1 MTKHRLS
8 PSRTFS
14 RRQPR
19 FRERRRP
26 ELLPL
31 LAVWAV
37 SRAALLWLLTHDTL
51 GIGQVGQEVH
61 VLYRHWYER
70 IAGGDLPGDETTWQ
84 YPPGAALVLLAPGA
98 VPGLTYF
105 QAFVALALL
114 ADLAVVLALARA
126 GGDGAWYWTGGL
138 PLLLHTPLARY
149 DLPVTALAVAA
160 LLALYAGRA
169 RLGGALAGLGAL
181 AKGWPLLTLTGTAP
195 GPGTRRS
202 WWSAVV
208 TALGGAAALAV
219 AFPHTLDFLRHQGG
233 RGVQVESV
241 GGTLLSLAHLAGWR
255 GQVVY
260 RYGAYEF
267 TGPFTDAV
275 AAGSLLCTGAAVLW
289 LVVWRVRSPL
299 RSRATPLDAALAAVL
314 LVTVTSRVIS
324 PQYLVWL
331 LGLAAVCLTARDT
344 TQRPVALLL
353 LPAAVLTSF
362 AYPLLYG
369 EVLAVSP
376 LGCLLML
383 ARNGLLVAAALLSC
397 RLLWEES
404 APDVLRVPRSTAHG
418 AAREA
423 AAAKGAAP
431 VP

>member
-1 MTKHRLS
+1 MTTHR
-8 PSRTFS
+8 PGTPPDFS
-14 RRQPR
+14 RNRLR
-19 FRERRRP
+19 FRQRSRP
-26 ELLPL
+26 DLLPL

-51 GIGQVGQEVH
+51 GIGEVGKEVH

-70 IAGGDLPGDETTWQ
+70 LADGDLPADETTWQ

-114 ADLAVVLALARA
+114 SDLVVTLALARA
-126 GGDGAWYWTGGL
+126 GGDGAWYWTAGL

-160 LLALYAGRA
+160 LLALRAGRD
-169 RLGGALAGLGAL
+169 RLGGVLAGLGAL
-181 AKGWPLLTLTGTAP
+181 AKGWPLLTLTGTTP
-195 GPGTRRS
+195 GPGTRRA
-202 WWSAVV
+202 WSS
-208 TALGGAAALAV
+208 AAAAPVAGAVGLAV

-255 GQVVY
+255 GRVEF
-260 RYGAYEF
+260 RYGSFEF
-267 TGPFTDAV
+267 TGPPVEVV
-275 AAGSLLCTGAAVLW
+275 AAGSLVCTGVALLW
-289 LVVWRVRSPL
+289 LVMWRVRSL
-299 RSRATPLDAALAAVL
+299 HWSDATPLDAALAAVL

-331 LGLAAVCLTARDT
+331 LGLAAVCLASRNT

-353 LPAAVLTSF
+353 LPAAALTSF

-369 EVLAVSP
+369 EVLAVTP
-376 LGCLLML
+376 VGVLLML

-404 APDVLRVPRSTAHG
+404 APDVLRVPSSTAAS
-418 AAREA
+418 AARQR
-423 AAAKGAAP
+423 
-431 VP
+431 

>member
-1 MTKHRLS
+1 MTTHR
-8 PSRTFS
+8 PGTPPDFS
-14 RRQPR
+14 RNRLR
-19 FRERRRP
+19 FRQRSRP
-26 ELLPL
+26 DLLPL

-51 GIGQVGQEVH
+51 GIGEVGKEVH

-70 IAGGDLPGDETTWQ
+70 LADGDLPADETTWQ

-114 ADLAVVLALARA
+114 SDLVVTLALARA
-126 GGDGAWYWTGGL
+126 GGDGAWYWTAGL

-160 LLALYAGRA
+160 LLALRAGRD
-169 RLGGALAGLGAL
+169 RLGGVLAGLGAL
-181 AKGWPLLTLTGTAP
+181 AKGWPLLTLTGTTP
-195 GPGTRRS
+195 GPGTRRA
-202 WWSAVV
+202 WSSS
-208 TALGGAAALAV
+208 AAAAVAGAVGLAV

-255 GQVVY
+255 GRVEF
-260 RYGAYEF
+260 RYGSFEF
-267 TGPFTDAV
+267 TGPPVEVV
-275 AAGSLLCTGAAVLW
+275 AAGSLVCTGVALLW
-289 LVVWRVRSPL
+289 LVMWRVRSL
-299 RSRATPLDAALAAVL
+299 HWSDATPLDAALAAVL

-331 LGLAAVCLTARDT
+331 LGLAAVCLASRNT

-353 LPAAVLTSF
+353 LPAAALTSF

-369 EVLAVSP
+369 EVLAVTP
-376 LGCLLML
+376 VGVLLML
-383 ARNGLLVAAALLSC
+383 ARNGLLVGAALLSC

-404 APDVLRVPRSTAHG
+404 APDVLRVPSSTAAS
-418 AAREA
+418 AARQR
-423 AAAKGAAP
+423 
-431 VP
+431 